1 MTAPE
6 SLPCDCGAVVPVD
19 RWGEHRR
26 ACLRRN
32 PPLACDWLRAI
43 LDAALAPGAVG
54 QQGLLRCQRLR
65 DSIPGMKNF
74 CELLA
79 EAPTLGSPEHDAA
92 TTLARYIVQGVATIE
107 AGQDAAR
114 ATLKTLA
121 GATR

>member
-32 PPLACDWLRAI
+32 PPLACDWLRAM
-43 LDAALAPGAVG
+43 LDAALAPGDLG
-54 QQGLLRCQRLR
+54 QRGLRRCQRFR
-65 DSIPGMKNF
+65 ESVPGMRVL

-79 EAPTLGSPEHDAA
+79 DAPTLGSPEHDAA
-92 TTLARYIVQGVATIE
+92 TLLADYIVQGVATIE

-114 ATLKTLA
+114 ATLRTLT
-121 GATR
+121 GVTR